1 MKVKLLEKGD
11 KSIRFEIKDTT
22 PAFVNALRRSI
33 SNVNIMAVDYVEVKK
48 NTSTMYNE
56 TISHRLGLIPL
67 TYKPGSYVE
76 TKDCKCDG
84 AGCDKCTVK
93 LVLKV
98 VGPANVYASNIAST
112 DDTIKPA
119 DKNILITKLIED
131 QEIDFEATAKL
142 GNTKKHARWQ
152 TAIAGYQ
159 YFPKV
164 KVSDGCDLCGVCI
177 KKCQK
182 KLLEEVK
189 GGKKVELNE
198 PYKCDLCNNC
208 AKSCPKGVLTIEGDP
223 TKIIMTVESVSGL
236 SPKEIVSSAAEALKA
251 QLGELREELKD

>member
-11 KSIRFEIKDTT
+11 KSIKIEIKDTT

-33 SNVNIMAVDYVEVKK
+33 SDINIMAIDFVEVKK

-56 TISHRLGLIPL
+56 TISHRMGLIPL
-67 TYKPGSYVE
+67 TFKPGTYVE
-76 TKDCKCDG
+76 TSKCKCEG

-93 LVLKV
+93 LALKV
-98 VGPANVYASNIAST
+98 TGPANVYASNIAST
-112 DDTIKPA
+112 DDTVKPA
-119 DKNILITKLIED
+119 DKNILLTKLIED
-131 QEIDFEATAKL
+131 QEIDLEATAKL
-142 GNTKKHARWQ
+142 GNVKKHARWQ
-152 TAIAGYQ
+152 AAIAGYQ

-164 KVSDGCDLCGVCI
+164 KMNDGCDLCGVCI

-208 AKSCPKGVLTIEGDP
+208 AKSCPKGVLVIEGDP
-223 TKIIMTVESVSGL
+223 SRIIMNIESVSGL
-236 SPKEIVSSAAEALKA
+236 TPKEIVTLAAEALKE
-251 QLGELREELKD
+251 QLSALKDELK

>member
-1 MKVKLLEKGD
+1 MKIKLLEKGD

-33 SNVNIMAVDYVEVKK
+33 SNVKIMAVDYVEVKN

-56 TISHRLGLIPL
+56 TIAHRLGLIPL
-67 TYKPGSYVE
+67 TFEPGSYVE
-76 TKDCKCDG
+76 TKNCKCEG
-84 AGCDKCTVK
+84 VGCDKCSVK
-93 LVLKV
+93 LALKV
-98 VGPANVYASNIAST
+98 IGPANVYASNIAST
-112 DDTIKPA
+112 DETVKPA

-131 QEIDFEATAKL
+131 QEIDFEATVKL
-142 GNTKKHARWQ
+142 GNAKQHARWQ
-152 TAIAGYQ
+152 AAIAGYQ

-164 KVSDGCDLCGVCI
+164 KMNDGCDLCGVCI

-208 AKSCPKGVLTIEGDP
+208 AKSCPKSVLAIEGDP

-236 SPKEIVSSAAEALKA
+236 SPKEIITQAAENLKE
-251 QLGELREELKD
+251 QLGELREKLKD

>member
-11 KSIRFEIKDTT
+11 KSIKFEIKDTT
-22 PAFVNALRRSI
+22 PAFVNAIRRSI
-33 SNVNIMAVDYVEVKK
+33 NDVNLMAVDFVEIKR
-48 NTSTMYNE
+48 NTSTMYSE
-56 TISHRLGLIPL
+56 TLSHRIGLIPL
-67 TYKPGSYVE
+67 TFKSGAFVE
-76 TKDCKCDG
+76 TDKCKCNG

-93 LVLKV
+93 LALKIT
-98 VGPANVYASNIAST
+98 GPANVYASNIASA
-112 DDTIKPA
+112 DDSVRPA
-119 DKNILITKLIED
+119 EKNVLITKLIED
-131 QEIDFEATAKL
+131 QEIDLEATARL

-152 TAIAGYQ
+152 AAIAGYQ

-164 KVSDGCDLCGVCI
+164 KMNDGCDLCGVCI
-177 KKCQK
+177 KKCPK

-208 AKSCPKGVLTIEGDP
+208 AKSCPKCALAIEGDP
-223 TKIIMTVESVSGL
+223 SRIIMTVESVSGL
-236 SPKEIVSSAAEALKA
+236 SPKEIVASAAEALKE

>member
-11 KSIRFEIKDTT
+11 KSIKFEIKDTT

-33 SNVNIMAVDYVEVKK
+33 SDVKIMAVDFVEVKK

-56 TISHRLGLIPL
+56 TISHRMGLIPL
-67 TYKPGSYVE
+67 TFKPGTYVE
-76 TKDCKCDG
+76 TDKCKCEG

-93 LVLKV
+93 LALKV
-98 VGPANVYASNIAST
+98 TGPAKVYASNIAST
-112 DDTIKPA
+112 DDTVKPA
-119 DKNILITKLIED
+119 DKNILLTKLIED
-131 QEIDFEATAKL
+131 QEIDLEATAKL
-142 GNTKKHARWQ
+142 GNVKKHARWQ
-152 TAIAGYQ
+152 AAIAGYQ

-164 KVSDGCDLCGVCI
+164 KMNDGCDLCGVCI

-208 AKSCPKGVLTIEGDP
+208 AKSCPKGVLVIEGDP
-223 TKIIMTVESVSGL
+223 SKIIMTVESVSGL
-236 SPKEIVSSAAEALKA
+236 SPKEIVTQAAEALKE
-251 QLGELREELKD
+251 QLGELREELK